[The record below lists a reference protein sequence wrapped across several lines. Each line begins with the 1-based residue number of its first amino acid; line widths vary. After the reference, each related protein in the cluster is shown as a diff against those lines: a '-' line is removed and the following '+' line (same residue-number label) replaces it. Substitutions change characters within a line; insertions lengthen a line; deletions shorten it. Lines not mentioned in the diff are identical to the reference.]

1 MRGLLAICFLT
12 LAVIAC
18 NMDASGQPTNIPPT
32 GEAAMPTWE
41 VDAAT
46 LAACQP
52 RADWVAYTI
61 QRRDSLT
68 TIASAVG
75 STVDE
80 LAEGNCLQNRNRI
93 VVGETLL
100 VPHLP
105 DEVVVN
111 TACDTTLYNPVTS
124 VDTVQ
129 ITPVLRFSDACY
141 VLAAD
146 VPITITWSNTDAG
159 VVEVTFYRYNDQLP
173 RPDVIGVDNTP
184 ADGFSIQW
192 TPFPE
197 MPPSIIYAIALGG
210 SIGSDPDP
218 VGVVIGE

>member
-1 MRGLLAICFLT
+1 MRGLLAILFLG
-12 LAVIAC
+12 LAAIAC
-18 NMDASGQPTNIPPT
+18 NMDASDQPTNIPPT
-32 GEAAMPTWE
+32 PEGALPTWE
-41 VDAAT
+41 VDSAT

-52 RADWVAYTI
+52 RTDWVVYTI

-68 TIASAVG
+68 TIANATG
-75 STVDE
+75 STIDE

-93 VVGETLL
+93 IVGETLL
-100 VPHLP
+100 VPRLP
-105 DEVVVN
+105 EDAPLPI
-111 TACDTTLYNPVTS
+111 ACDTTLYDPEISLNV
-124 VDTVQ
+124 VQ
-129 ITPVLRFSDACY
+129 ITPSLDFSNACY

-146 VPITITWSNTDAG
+146 VPVIVSWNGVDAST
-159 VVEVTFYRYNDQLP
+159 VEVTFYRFNEQLP

-184 ADGFSIQW
+184 ADGFFIQW

-210 SIGSDPDP
+210 GSDPDP